1 VLALDLG
8 GTKLATAVFDG
19 AGRLLGRQV
28 TPTEPGNGTDDV
40 LKRLF
45 DLGHRSLDLVGLD
58 RPAAIGITSGGPLDP
73 ETGVLH
79 EPLHL
84 PGWIDV
90 PIGPLASEEFGAP
103 AVLQNDGTAAA
114 WGEYRFGTG
123 RGVSTML
130 YLTLSTGVG
139 GGAVLGGRLHRGA
152 GGNGG
157 EFGHITVRSGGRQ
170 CSCPRRGCLEAYC
183 SGTSIG
189 ARASE
194 ILGRTMTARDVVTA
208 VSAGDRQASAL
219 WDETVEL
226 LADGLT
232 SLVNLFEPDRVVL
245 GGGVAG
251 AGPMLLDPVQRI
263 VAEQALAAPQIVL
276 AERPDLSALLGAGAV
291 ALDFTTISQRSTT
304 SDNEGRH
311 D

>member
-194 ILGRTMTARDVVTA
+194 MLGRTMTARDVVTA